1 MSLLVIFFC
10 KKKTAERGDH
20 RMNNTKEV
28 ILQNVSYNDYSSARY
43 LVVVHTP
50 YTDYLRLQRHKKIIM
65 PKKIL

>member
-1 MSLLVIFFC
+1 
-10 KKKTAERGDH
+10 
-20 RMNNTKEV
+20 MNNTKEV